1 MISGAGRQIRRAKSA
16 SSVPRH
22 RQAPSMSEQL
32 DPEIAK
38 RHAMAAASRAMQR
51 ASERSS
57 NESRGSWEYA
67 GGAEKVRNEA
77 PPLYILLDL
86 QWMIT
91 LDVHA
96 WWIAICIT
104 DGQQYRR
111 GLFHCCRSTPYRR
124 VSGNR
129 WRRLFCSLFVSAIA

>member
-1 MISGAGRQIRRAKSA
+1 MISGVTFGAERQIRRAKSA

-22 RQAPSMSEQL
+22 RQAPSMQL

-67 GGAEKVRNEA
+67 GGAEKVSDVA
-77 PPLYILLDL
+77 LPPRRSLDL
-86 QWMIT
+86 
-91 LDVHA
+91 
-96 WWIAICIT
+96 
-104 DGQQYRR
+104 
-111 GLFHCCRSTPYRR
+111 
-124 VSGNR
+124 
-129 WRRLFCSLFVSAIA
+129 

>member
-67 GGAEKVRNEA
+67 GGAEKVSNEA
-77 PPLYILLDL
+77 PPPLHIIRLTAD
-86 QWMIT
+86 
-91 LDVHA
+91 DFA
-96 WWIAICIT
+96 
-104 DGQQYRR
+104 
-111 GLFHCCRSTPYRR
+111 
-124 VSGNR
+124 
-129 WRRLFCSLFVSAIA
+129 RRLCVVDCDLHR